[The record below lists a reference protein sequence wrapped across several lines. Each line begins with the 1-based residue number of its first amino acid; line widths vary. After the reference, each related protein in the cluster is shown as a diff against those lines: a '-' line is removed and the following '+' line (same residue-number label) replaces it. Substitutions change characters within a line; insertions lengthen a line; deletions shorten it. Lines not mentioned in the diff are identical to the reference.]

1 MGGRTKGRRER
12 GEMRVRKA
20 GRQRQSEKF
29 NKYYLLMTSSTPG
42 MTLGTG
48 HTDVHTCCFCPEEVH
63 RIEREQT
70 RNHLALKRGAHNVQR
85 GQWGTF
91 RKGFQAE
98 QIFELVLKYNNN
110 FSRPR
115 GFK

>member
-1 MGGRTKGRRER
+1 MGGRKRGRRER

-20 GRQRQSEKF
+20 GRQRQSGKF

-48 HTDVHTCCFCPEEVH
+48 QTDVHKCCFCPEEVH

-70 RNHLALKRGAHNVQR
+70 HNHLALKGGCTQCSERTVGDIQER
-85 GQWGTF
+85 F
-91 RKGFQAE
+91 P
-98 QIFELVLKYNNN
+98 
-110 FSRPR
+110 SRADI
-115 GFK
+115 